1 MIQALEHLIEVFEYQ
16 VFELCGHGPKYYV
29 PYMKN
34 DAVED
39 YLVLR
44 LAGMVSEMED
54 FSMVGIGKDG

>member
-1 MIQALEHLIEVFEYQ
+1 
-16 VFELCGHGPKYYV
+16 
-29 PYMKN
+29 MKN

-44 LAGMVSEMED
+44 LAGMVGEMED